1 MGMGQN
7 ILLSYLEES
16 ASKKQLFQ
24 GTEVPRVLSRSQMIL
39 TLIMLVCN
47 WFAKLYGRIHLESA
61 LWRSKK
67 YITMTKIHLDSQ
79 RRQWNITH
87 WYTIYIY
94 TYCVYCVYIY
104 AIVFT
109 TYLYVPWG
117 FPSPFFGTEIYTC
130 PMAPAGSG
138 PIQGSTASPN
148 PVDLWLWRCH
158 LHIELHP
165 LVIKTH
171 FLQWK
176 MTWTMD
182 ENGPFSLMIIYDNG
196 KYGC

>member
-1 MGMGQN
+1 MAGYTFFKCREDPRS
-7 ILLSYLEES
+7 ILQWPTY
-16 ASKKQLFQ
+16 
-24 GTEVPRVLSRSQMIL
+24 
-39 TLIMLVCN
+39 TLILKDGN
-47 WFAKLYGRIHLESA
+47 GTSHIDIQY
-61 LWRSKK
+61 
-67 YITMTKIHLDSQ
+67 
-79 RRQWNITH
+79 
-87 WYTIYIY
+87 IYIY
-94 TYCVYCVYIY
+94 ILCILCIYICNSVYNIFVCAMGIS
-104 AIVFT
+104 
-109 TYLYVPWG
+109 
-117 FPSPFFGTEIYTC
+117 SPFFGTEIYTC

-176 MTWTMD
+176 MTWKMD

>member
-1 MGMGQN
+1 MECLIRIVKLGMGQKL
-7 ILLSYLEES
+7 LLSYLGES
-16 ASKKQLFQ
+16 MGIRVSKKQLFQ
-24 GTEVPRVLSRSQMIL
+24 GTKVPGVLSDTPWKCSLKIQEVL
-39 TLIMLVCN
+39 
-47 WFAKLYGRIHLESA
+47 
-61 LWRSKK
+61 
-67 YITMTKIHLDSQ
+67 ITMTNIHLDSQ

-87 WYTIYIY
+87 WYTLYIYIL
-94 TYCVYCVYIY
+94 CILCIYIY